1 MKMTSFIKTSI
12 LAFAGIILAS
22 HSVQAQTGNQ
32 PVILSDNEL
41 LMGFRATAN
50 PGQTTNL
57 ELNLGSADSYYN
69 PAVTGTTGAP
79 VTGPVVP
86 VIGHLSGPDLVNTY
100 GASWASRTDLF
111 WGIVGT
117 SNAFGSYDGLFGQN
131 TIYLS
136 RPETTAGVQTTPW
149 LRQVS
154 FGSANTQIS
163 SLGGAGGYVGNST
176 ANSDFDLAVTASNA
190 NSYTTRSGGVAG
202 QTFGTVNGAFQND
215 SIVAKFGTGSW
226 ISVQD
231 LFALEEGAGSG
242 VYLGS
247 VGLAADGTM
256 AYSPTASFFAAP
268 VPEPGVATYLLG
280 AFAVSVLR
288 RRRSRSAVSALRPA
302 H

>member
-1 MKMTSFIKTSI
+1 MKVTSFIKTSI
-12 LAFAGIILAS
+12 LTLAGIILAS
-22 HSVQAQTGNQ
+22 HSAQAQIGNQ
-32 PVILSDNEL
+32 PVSLGDNEL
-41 LMGFRATAN
+41 LMGFRATAA
-50 PGQTTNL
+50 PGQTINL

-69 PAVTGTTGAP
+69 PGGTGTAGAP
-79 VTGPVVP
+79 ITGPAIP
-86 VIGHLSGPDLVNTY
+86 IIGRLSGTDLVNTY
-100 GASWASRTDLF
+100 GAGWAARTDLF
-111 WGIVGT
+111 WGFVGT
-117 SNAFGSYDGLFGQN
+117 SNASGSFDGLFGQN

-149 LRQVS
+149 ARQVS

-176 ANSDFDLAVTASNA
+176 ANSDFDLAVTATGA

-215 SIVAKFGTGSW
+215 SIVAKFGTGTW

-247 VGLAADGTM
+247 FGLAADGRM

-268 VPEPGVATYLLG
+268 VPEPGAATYLLG
-280 AFAVSVLR
+280 AFAVSALR
-288 RRRSRSAVSALRPA
+288 RRRGRSAASALRLA